1 MEEPKG
7 KEREQ
12 RLGSLTGRYN
22 NLSVRSA
29 RVETIEMLIIGQSRH
44 DQKKTKEVVRRRPWS
59 SWTRI
64 SNFQE
69 T

>member
-1 MEEPKG
+1 MEKPNG
-7 KEREQ
+7 KEREE

-22 NLSVRSA
+22 NLSGRGA
-29 RVETIEMLIIGQSRH
+29 RVETIEMLIIGQPRH
-44 DQKKTKEVVRRRPWS
+44 DQKKAKELVRRRPWS
-59 SWTRI
+59 SWTRT